1 MNARFETPVGG
12 IDTTTAGE
20 ELRRNFAAV
29 RLHVKSFGTT
39 RTLSQGQ
46 VAELM
51 DRGNTDTSML
61 RASKKLL
68 DSCHP
73 TVKLLGRIRSQILAT
88 WRGVTLPYTEPG
100 VRLMP
105 RNLIPEFEQ
114 RMCFLRDE
122 LAAAVA
128 ELEGVWP
135 SLLNAAQD
143 RLGDLFDR
151 SDYPETLDGLFSV
164 VWSYPEVSPPT
175 YLMTID
181 PSLYHRE
188 QRRISERFDHAV
200 QLAEQAVTE
209 EFASMVSHLAER
221 LSDDVSGQCRVFRDS
236 AVENLREFFGRFRQ
250 LPMHGASAAQL
261 EDLINQ
267 VQGVLGGVSPK
278 SLRES
283 LGLRQVVATELGR
296 VETALQGMLVDRPRR
311 RIIRSVEAVA

>member
-1 MNARFETPVGG
+1 MNARLEMPVGG

-20 ELRRNFAAV
+20 ELRRNCAAV

-51 DRGNTDTSML
+51 DGGNTDTTML

-68 DSCHP
+68 DAGHP
-73 TVKLLGRIRSQILAT
+73 TVKLLGRIRSQILST
-88 WRGVTLPYTEPG
+88 WRGMTLPYTEPG

-105 RNLIPEFEQ
+105 RNLVPEFEQ
-114 RMCFLRDE
+114 RMGFLRDE
-122 LAAAVA
+122 LTAAVA

-135 SLLNAAQD
+135 SLLDAAQE

-175 YLMTID
+175 YLLTID
-181 PSLYHRE
+181 PGLYRRE

-209 EFASMVSHLAER
+209 EFASMVGHLAER
-221 LSDDVSGQCRVFRDS
+221 LTDDGSGERKVFRDS

-250 LPMHGASAAQL
+250 LPLSGDSSVRL

-267 VQGVLGGVSPK
+267 TQAILAGVRPSQLRDSGDLRHRIATDLAGVTS
-278 SLRES
+278 SLE
-283 LGLRQVVATELGR
+283 A
-296 VETALQGMLVDRPRR
+296 MLVERPRR
-311 RIIRSVEAVA
+311 KIIRSMESMA